1 MHQNKNTQKPQAPS
15 TAPQPIY
22 SVSYTYMAGEKIM
35 KAIHVS
41 GWKIV
46 GNNLHMATVDGT
58 RVFVA
63 NVVTAVAE
71 IEKEA

>member
-1 MHQNKNTQKPQAPS
+1 
-15 TAPQPIY
+15 
-22 SVSYTYMAGEKIM
+22 MAGEKIM